1 MSTVSNIKIIK
12 DGKTELSPN
21 LLVKI
26 GIVENEDLVVARVHN
41 HYVVG
46 SWAEVTNVLLDELG
60 KGLKKAGSSQ
70 AEMIQDS
77 EGILFDSKQNA

>member
-46 SWAEVTNVLLDELG
+46 S
-60 KGLKKAGSSQ
+60 
-70 AEMIQDS
+70 
-77 EGILFDSKQNA
+77 